1 MAKLAKIPVR
11 QDFVDEVYKT
21 LLDAI
26 SDGSLAPGERI
37 TQEQIAE
44 QLNV

>member
-1 MAKLAKIPVR
+1 MMIPKLTKIPMR

-26 SDGSLAPGERI
+26 SDGSLAPGVRI
-37 TQEQIAE
+37 TQEEIA
-44 QLNV
+44 